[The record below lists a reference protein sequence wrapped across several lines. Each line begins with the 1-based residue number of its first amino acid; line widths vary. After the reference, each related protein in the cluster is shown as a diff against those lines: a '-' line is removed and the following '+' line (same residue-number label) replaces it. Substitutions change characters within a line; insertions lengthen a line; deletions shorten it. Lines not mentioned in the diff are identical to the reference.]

1 MEVWSPKKH
10 RLKQIAMLSSTVKSQ
25 KLPKCETN
33 ISQTAQSIAEGGGG
47 QQFIMMQGG
56 GGVQVC
62 TNISWK
68 SCFWGELRM
77 SIACRWW
84 RVRQH
89 QLKSHC
95 KWWAHLDWYLLCK
108 FHILTF
114 FNHWHSYTNLTT
126 IATGNGIVSCRCASH
141 TGVFQNSKL
150 VFIKTLWCSPSDL
163 SMEPLFN
170 QFSYRYWPL
179 RMLSPPFTTILAFIQ
194 KYCTAPPLLLACTS
208 LTIPAKR
215 FRSTFTKLHQIC

>member
-1 MEVWSPKKH
+1 
-10 RLKQIAMLSSTVKSQ
+10 MLSFKVKSQ
-25 KLPKCETN
+25 KKPKCEKKILRRHRALLRVAEDN
-33 ISQTAQSIAEGGGG
+33 SSSWCREGEGFRFAQIVLE
-47 QQFIMMQGG
+47 QE
-56 GGVQVC
+56 
-62 TNISWK
+62 
-68 SCFWGELRM
+68 SCFNFWGGELRM
-77 SIACRWW
+77 TIACRWW

-170 QFSYRYWPL
+170 QFPIDV

-215 FRSTFTKLHQIC
+215 FRSTFTKLYQIC